1 MKILMCIKLY
11 YHAPFIYVCDC
22 PYGQEYFIK
31 LLYLFHV
38 PNDYDTWKHEKY
50 KEYKSTTYNTGC
62 QSIYW

>member
-1 MKILMCIKLY
+1 MCIKLY

-38 PNDYDTWKHEKY
+38 PNDYDT
-50 KEYKSTTYNTGC
+50 
-62 QSIYW
+62 